1 MGVEAPPTTRAIAV
15 AVLADPGQRSRL
27 LAYARDRFGIG
38 SDDAQDLLQDT
49 ALELLRQQSHIE
61 SPQGFVFALFR
72 SRCWRFV
79 ERRRRGLEVFVARPQ
94 ACEASPAPGGA
105 GELDRRLA
113 LREAL
118 NGISS
123 SCRRLLAAYYVEGQ
137 TLTETARV
145 MELASS
151 GVFKT
156 INRCLQRLRRC
167 IA

>member
-1 MGVEAPPTTRAIAV
+1 MGVEAPPTTRQIAV

-27 LAYARDRFGIG
+27 LGYARDRFGIG
-38 SDDAQDLLQDT
+38 SEDAQDLLQDT
-49 ALELLRQQSHIE
+49 ALELLCQHSHIE

-72 SRCWRFV
+72 SRCCRFV
-79 ERRRRGLEVFVARPQ
+79 EGRRRGLEVFVARP

-105 GELDRRLA
+105 GDLDRRLA